1 MDRKK
6 DVRGKEL
13 FIDDLVA
20 YAGQGY
26 VSIYIGKIAR
36 FTPKMVVVARPPNK
50 KGHVGTDR
58 KYPYDLVKIDTG
70 GNNEL
75 A

>member
-36 FTPKMVVVARPPNK
+36 FTPKMVVVASPPSK
-50 KGHVGTDR
+50 KGYVSTAR
-58 KYPYDLVKIDTG
+58 KYPRDLVKIDHG
-70 GNNEL
+70 GDNEL
-75 A
+75 S